1 VDQMT
6 EIMLDLETMST
17 HPNASIVSIGAVRF
31 MPPSAATAGSVTDAT
46 FYVNVALPSCM
57 DAGLHVESR
66 TVAWWE
72 LQSKEARD
80 ALGVDTLPLNAA
92 LLKFSQWFGEESR
105 PVWANPATFDLVIL
119 ASAYRAVNM
128 TKPWEFY
135 DERCYRTIRSLFPT
149 LPYVKPGVPHH
160 ALEDAVAQAHHL
172 IKILKELHA

>member
-1 VDQMT
+1 MDQMS
-6 EIMLDLETMST
+6 EIMIDLETMST
-17 HPNASIVSIGAVRF
+17 YPNASVVSIGAVRF
-31 MPPSAATAGSVTDAT
+31 MRPSVATVGNVTDDT

-80 ALGVDTLPLNAA
+80 ALDVDPLPLNAA
-92 LLKFSQWFGEESR
+92 LLKFNQWFGEESR

-149 LPYVKPGVPHH
+149 LPYVKPGVPHQ
-160 ALEDAVAQAHHL
+160 ALEDAKAQAHHL
-172 IKILKELHA
+172 LKMLRELHA